1 MIFLLN
7 LHRTRN
13 PIQVSPDKDSLKS
26 CSFNLVNFYF
36 PGYHSLLGL
45 WTVLSPSTLCICFLV
60 IYKTI
65 QPYISGLTSGLS
77 SASLVYMSIFKP
89 VTYCFGYHSFVI
101 CFTIRKCV
109 RPRAFFFCLKIFW
122 LLKVLWDGIWILGWF
137 SISAKEKKGLWN
149 FDGNCNDSVDH
160 FG

>member
-1 MIFLLN
+1 MWCKLRVQVPSFLVCGYPVFPAPFIKETTLSS
-7 LHRTRN
+7 
-13 PIQVSPDKDSLKS
+13 ICSLS
-26 CSFNLVNFYF
+26 
-36 PGYHSLLGL
+36 
-45 WTVLSPSTLCICFLV
+45 ILV

-77 SASLVYMSIFKP
+77 SASLVYMSICKP

>member
-1 MIFLLN
+1 MPCEHLILCHPLLLLPSIFPSIRVFSN
-7 LHRTRN
+7 E
-13 PIQVSPDKDSLKS
+13 
-26 CSFNLVNFYF
+26 
-36 PGYHSLLGL
+36 LGL
-45 WTVLSPSTLCICFLV
+45 HIMLTKCWSFTFSISPSFLVCGYPVFPAPFIKETTLSSICSLSILV

-122 LLKVLWDGIWILGWF
+122 LLKVL
-137 SISAKEKKGLWN
+137 
-149 FDGNCNDSVDH
+149 
-160 FG
+160 